1 MLCRRELLSSN
12 GKNSIEG
19 DTKEKGNNRGC
30 FYSQLEIFDWS
41 SDYLVTIDDLFMT
54 VLRLLVPSKET
65 PAQIRVFLS

>member
-12 GKNSIEG
+12 DKNSTEVG
-19 DTKEKGNNRGC
+19 TKEKCNNGC

-65 PAQIRVFLS
+65 PDQIRVFLS